1 MACGRHNATSGYP
14 VGVFRR
20 RSASTAPDS
29 ATAESAS
36 PEATEATQPKGYTPK
51 KGVPTP
57 KRRESEVAPRK
68 PLKAPETRKEAYRA
82 YRERLERQR
91 GSGARGSSAPKG
103 VPKDEAR
110 HYRQQD
116 MGEARAFARDFVDS
130 RRSASEFFLPFSV
143 LIVALLFVNNPV
155 FQVGVAYVAW
165 PLMMV
170 TIIAEGVLVGRT
182 VKKRATEYFPGD
194 PTVKGIGMYAAMRQ
208 LQFRRLRLPKPRL
221 KVREDPTPRGAR

>member
-1 MACGRHNATSGYP
+1 M
-14 VGVFRR
+14 GVFRR
-20 RSASTAPDS
+20 RSASAATDP

-57 KRRESEVAPRK
+57 KRRESEPLPRK

-91 GSGARGSSAPKG
+91 GRGAVSSNAIKG

-110 HYRQQD
+110 YYRQQD
-116 MGEARAFARDFVDS
+116 LGEARAFARDYVDS
-130 RRSASEFFLPFSV
+130 RRSASEFFLPFS
-143 LIVALLFVNNPV
+143 IVIIALLFINDPI

-170 TIIAEGVLVGRT
+170 TIVAEGIMTGRT
-182 VKKRATEYFPGD
+182 VKKRASEYFPDD
-194 PTVKGIGMYAAMRQ
+194 PTVKGAGMYAAMRQ
-208 LQFRRLRLPKPRL
+208 LQFRRLRLPKPRVKL
-221 KVREDPTPRGAR
+221 REDPTPRGVR

>member
-1 MACGRHNATSGYP
+1 M
-14 VGVFRR
+14 FRR
-20 RSASTAPDS
+20 RSASADTDP

-57 KRRESEVAPRK
+57 KRRESEPLPRK

-91 GSGARGSSAPKG
+91 GRGPASSSALKG

-110 HYRQQD
+110 YYRQQD
-116 MGEARAFARDFVDS
+116 MGEARAFARDYVDS
-130 RRSASEFFLPFSV
+130 RRSASEFFLPFS
-143 LIVALLFVNNPV
+143 IVIIALLFINDPL

-170 TIIAEGVLVGRT
+170 TIVAEGVMTGRT
-182 VKKRATEYFPGD
+182 VKRRASEYFPDD
-194 PTVKGIGMYAAMRQ
+194 PTVKGAGMYAAMRQ

-221 KVREDPTPRGAR
+221 KLREDPTPRGVR

>member
-1 MACGRHNATSGYP
+1 MTGYP

-20 RSASTAPDS
+20 RSASAATDS
-29 ATAESAS
+29 RSAESAS

-57 KRRESEVAPRK
+57 KRRESETIPRK
-68 PLKAPETRKEAYRA
+68 PVKAPESRKEAYRA
-82 YRERLERQR
+82 YRDRLDRQR
-91 GSGARGSSAPKG
+91 GQTVRSSGGLKG

-110 HYRQQD
+110 YYRQQD
-116 MGEARAFARDFVDS
+116 LGEARAFARDFIDS
-130 RRSASEFFLPFSV
+130 RRSASEFFLPFSI
-143 LIVALLFVNNPV
+143 LIIALLFINNPL

-182 VKKRATEYFPGD
+182 VKKRALEYFPD
-194 PTVKGIGMYAAMRQ
+194 DTAIKGVGLYAAMRQ

-221 KVREDPTPRGAR
+221 KVGEDPTPRNAR

>member
-1 MACGRHNATSGYP
+1 M
-14 VGVFRR
+14 GVFRR
-20 RSASTAPDS
+20 RSASAATDP

-57 KRRESEVAPRK
+57 KRRESEPLPRK

-91 GSGARGSSAPKG
+91 GRGAVSSNAIKG

-110 HYRQQD
+110 YYRQQD
-116 MGEARAFARDFVDS
+116 LGEARAFARDYVDS
-130 RRSASEFFLPFSV
+130 RRSASEFFLPFS
-143 LIVALLFVNNPV
+143 IVIIALLFINDPL

-170 TIIAEGVLVGRT
+170 TIVAEGVMTGRT
-182 VKKRATEYFPGD
+182 VKRRASEYFPDD
-194 PTVKGIGMYAAMRQ
+194 PTVKGAGMYAAMRQ

-221 KVREDPTPRGAR
+221 KLREDPTPRGVR

>member
-1 MACGRHNATSGYP
+1 M
-14 VGVFRR
+14 GVFRR
-20 RSASTAPDS
+20 RSASAATDP

-57 KRRESEVAPRK
+57 KRRESEPLPRK

-91 GSGARGSSAPKG
+91 GRGAVSSNAIKG

-110 HYRQQD
+110 YYRQQD
-116 MGEARAFARDFVDS
+116 LGEARAFARDYVDS
-130 RRSASEFFLPFSV
+130 RRSASEFFLPFS
-143 LIVALLFVNNPV
+143 IVIIALLFINDPI

-170 TIIAEGVLVGRT
+170 TIVAEGIMTGRT
-182 VKKRATEYFPGD
+182 VKKRASEYFPDD
-194 PTVKGIGMYAAMRQ
+194 PTVKGVGMYAAMRQ

-221 KVREDPTPRGAR
+221 KLREDPTPRGVR

>member
-1 MACGRHNATSGYP
+1 M
-14 VGVFRR
+14 GVFRR
-20 RSASTAPDS
+20 RSASAATDP

-57 KRRESEVAPRK
+57 KRRESEPLPRK

-91 GSGARGSSAPKG
+91 GRGAVSSNAIKG

-110 HYRQQD
+110 YYRQQD
-116 MGEARAFARDFVDS
+116 LGEARAFARDYVDS
-130 RRSASEFFLPFSV
+130 RRSASEFFLPFS
-143 LIVALLFVNNPV
+143 IVIIALLFINDPL

-170 TIIAEGVLVGRT
+170 TIVAEGVMTGRT
-182 VKKRATEYFPGD
+182 VKRRASEYFPDD
-194 PTVKGIGMYAAMRQ
+194 PTVKGAGMYAAMRQ
-208 LQFRRLRLPKPRL
+208 LQFRRLRLPKPRVKL
-221 KVREDPTPRGAR
+221 REDPTPRGVR